1 MTMKNIILLTFF
13 LSGFGAFAQETPR
26 MAASA
31 NENKTENK
39 VEEPAPV
46 LAPTGINPNAP
57 GQKQVPAQT
66 ETPVLA
72 PTGENRGKTNTPQGP
87 R

>member
-1 MTMKNIILLTFF
+1 MTMKKLITLTFF
-13 LSGFGAFAQETPR
+13 LTGLGAFAQETPR

-31 NENKTENK
+31 NENKAENK

-46 LAPTGINPNAP
+46 LAPSGINPNAP
-57 GQKQVPAQT
+57 EQKQMPAKT

-72 PTGENRGKTNTPQGP
+72 PASENRTKTNTQGP